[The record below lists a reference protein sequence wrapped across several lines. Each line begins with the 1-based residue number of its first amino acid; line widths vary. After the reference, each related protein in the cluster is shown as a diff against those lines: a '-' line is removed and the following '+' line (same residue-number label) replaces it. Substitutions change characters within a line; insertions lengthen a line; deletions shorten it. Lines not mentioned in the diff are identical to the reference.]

1 MLPSHHPSLLNR
13 LVTREF
19 AAGLEGVDAN
29 ETRDV
34 DAMRCTIEQMA
45 EAMENGA
52 VPGGPLCRAAAV
64 KKHDPRLAVVISGLE
79 DLQVIADYAVDE
91 SVFLGDPP

>member
-1 MLPSHHPSLLNR
+1 VAAESPDLTNTGALL
-13 LVTREF
+13 
-19 AAGLEGVDAN
+19 
-29 ETRDV
+29 
-34 DAMRCTIEQMA
+34 
-45 EAMENGA
+45 
-52 VPGGPLCRAAAV
+52 PGGPLCRDAAV